1 MFSLVGAGGGSGNE
15 TALCVLKVIRMLVCS
30 YASQLS
36 GGYPPADSCTSCF
49 LFGNLRVTDLAT
61 L

>member
-1 MFSLVGAGGGSGNE
+1 MFTLVGSGGGSGNE
-15 TALCVLKVIRMLVCS
+15 TALCVRKVIRMLVCS

-36 GGYPPADSCTSCF
+36 GGYPADCCASCF